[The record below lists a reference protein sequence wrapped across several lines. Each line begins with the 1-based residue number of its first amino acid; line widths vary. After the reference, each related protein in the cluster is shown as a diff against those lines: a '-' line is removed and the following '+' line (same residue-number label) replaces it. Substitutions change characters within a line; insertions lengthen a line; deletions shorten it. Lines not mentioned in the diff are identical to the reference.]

1 MARGTRLVYGFGS
14 VAEGVKNT
22 AFSVF
27 LLFYFSQVLGLPGT
41 LAGGAIFLALCVD
54 AVTDPLIG
62 SISDNFVS
70 KIGRRHPFMYAAAIP
85 MPLCFYWLFNPP
97 AGLEQWGLFAW
108 MAGFAIGVRFSMTLF
123 TIPAASLI
131 AELTSDY
138 DERTTLVSI
147 RSLFGVV
154 GGLISAQVAYL
165 VYFVPSE
172 HFADGR
178 LDPSAYGGFAATC
191 AVMIFIAIIVCGIGT
206 HHTIPRLKSQP
217 NPTPFSW
224 AQFVSDVSQVLH
236 NHSYVNLMTASFFIF
251 VAAGF
256 NDVMGL
262 YVNTYFWEFSTEQ
275 LALMVWALFL
285 APLIAVSLTPAVT
298 RRFDKKIT
306 MITLAG
312 IAIAVGPLP
321 VIGRLVGLMPENGSP
336 LLLPIMVVHATV
348 IITLVVAIGIVYASM
363 IADTVDENE
372 LLNGRRQEGVFMA
385 AIAFVIKATSGV
397 GGFIAGIA
405 LDVISFPTQAELGSV
420 PPETL
425 FSLGLVV
432 GPGATMF
439 IVASLFFMARYR
451 LTRER
456 HAEILEE
463 LEARRVSGL
472 AAAD

>member
-1 MARGTRLVYGFGS
+1 MPRGTRLVYGFGS
-14 VAEGVKNT
+14 VAEGIKNT

-70 KIGRRHPFMYAAAIP
+70 RIGRRHPFMYAAAIP

-97 AGLEQWGLFAW
+97 AGLGHWGLFAW

-123 TIPAASLI
+123 SIPTAALI
-131 AELTSDY
+131 AELTNDY

-147 RSLFGVV
+147 RSLFGWM
-154 GGLISAQVAYL
+154 GGLGISQLAYL
-165 VYFVPSE
+165 VFFVPSE
-172 HFADGR
+172 NFADGL
-178 LDPSAYGGFAATC
+178 LDPSAYGGFAAAC
-191 AVMIFIAIIVCGIGT
+191 AVLIFIAIIVCSVGT
-206 HHTIPRLKSQP
+206 HHTIPRLKTQP

-236 NHSYVNLMTASFFIF
+236 NHSYVNLMIASFFIF

-262 YVNTYFWEFSTEQ
+262 YVNTYFWEFTTQQ
-275 LALMVWALFL
+275 LAMLVWALFL
-285 APLIAVSLTPAVT
+285 APLLAVSLTPAIT
-298 RRFDKKIT
+298 RRFDKKRT
-306 MITLAG
+306 MITLAA

-321 VIGRLVGLMPENGSP
+321 VIGRLVGVMPENGAP
-336 LLLPIMVVHATV
+336 MLLPLIVAHATV

-405 LDVISFPTQAELGSV
+405 LDVIAFPTQAAPGAV

-425 FSLGLVV
+425 FGLGLVV
-432 GPGATMF
+432 GPGSTLL
-439 IVASLFFMARYR
+439 IVVSLFFMARYR

-456 HAEILEE
+456 HTEILEE
-463 LEARRVSGL
+463 LETRRQL